1 VCGRIRGGRQRPG
14 VACGAG
20 AERLHRRCA
29 RPQPC
34 LCQRTR
40 SSNPSSSSG
49 ESSKLRRRASRD
61 GYPQIGRGIST
72 VEILGGRSRCC
83 SSGSRLPS
91 SVSTAVVNLGDD
103 AAGFVFARFFGC
115 TRSHASPNFG
125 IALIARLGPPPVFAV
140 DLVKLPRRR
149 TSHTHCPRPSRNPRR
164 RCGRFIPG

>member
-1 VCGRIRGGRQRPG
+1 MLAEADESPRLTNSKPVLGPLLQAGPMVRIHPPPAVSQANFD
-14 VACGAG
+14 VARAG
-20 AERLHRRCA
+20 
-29 RPQPC
+29 
-34 LCQRTR
+34 
-40 SSNPSSSSG
+40 
-49 ESSKLRRRASRD
+49 D

-115 TRSHASPNFG
+115 ARSHASPNFG
-125 IALIARLGPPPVFAV
+125 IALIAPLGPPPAFAV

-149 TSHTHCPRPSRNPRR
+149 TSHSRCPRPSRNPRR
-164 RCGRFIPG
+164 RCGRFTPG